1 MVVFRYLTGWYRAM
15 WGWCPRCNSCAP
27 EIDTCPVCKFGRW
40 PDRTTEAV
48 WERFA
53 GRGYR

>member
-1 MVVFRYLTGWYRAM
+1 VVVFRYLTGWYRAM